1 MVFAIWYKYISMK
14 VMEKRK
20 ILIVDDDL
28 DILEVIGLILESEGY
43 EVELMSSGHEIFEHI
58 SKFNPDLILL
68 DVMLG
73 NMDGREICNN
83 IKNTKDTLHIPIIMI
98 SATHNMA
105 EFIKKNCRP
114 DDFLEKPFDIVN
126 LIHKVELKLS
136 A

>member
-1 MVFAIWYKYISMK
+1 
-14 VMEKRK
+14 MEKRK
-20 ILIVDDDL
+20 ILIVDDDQ
-28 DILEVIGLILESEGY
+28 DILEIIGLIFESEGY
-43 EVELMSSGHEIFEHI
+43 EVELMSSGKEIFEHI
-58 SKFNPDLILL
+58 SQFNPDLIIL

-105 EFIKKNCRP
+105 EFIKKSCRP

-126 LIHKVELKLS
+126 LINKVELKLT